1 MCTNLFPWINHSQV
15 SFQRLALEVRAL
27 KKHPNGTSAY
37 IEEGAV
43 RRELS
48 VNYAY
53 YPPDDHDILDT
64 AAQWAGDSL
73 ELHTSDKREN

>member
-1 MCTNLFPWINHSQV
+1 VCTNFFPWINRRQV

-27 KKHPNGTSAY
+27 KKHPNGTSPY

-53 YPPDDHDILDT
+53 HPPDDHDSLDT
-64 AAQWAGDSL
+64 ASQWARDSL
-73 ELHTSDKREN
+73 ELHTSDRGEN